1 MERDHIVSI
10 LRQAPTPAYVVHLGE
25 LEKNLRLLDHLQ
37 QASGAT
43 ILLALKGFAMFDVF
57 PLLSRYLR
65 GVCAS
70 GPHEARLGAEEFG
83 QQVHSFAPAFS
94 ENDLRTCLRYS
105 HHVVLNS
112 FNQWERFRPLIE
124 NAPRRVSVGLRVNPE
139 VSTGSVPLYDPC
151 SPDSRLGIRRSEFE
165 GRDLEGIE
173 GLHFHTLCEQ
183 NSDALEETLNGF
195 EARFAAFL
203 PRLKWVNFGGGH
215 HITRPGYDRERLV
228 RLIRRFRETYS
239 LEVFLEPGEAVALN
253 TGLLVSEVL
262 DILPREKPVAILD
275 TSVTAHMP
283 DVLEMPYR
291 PEVIDGYSPGL
302 KPFTYQLGGMT
313 CLAGDVIGDWSFE
326 HPLAI
331 GDRLAFTDMAH
342 YTMVKN
348 TTFNGIQ
355 LPAIA
360 SYDPQ
365 SDTLSVL
372 RSFDYFDYRN
382 RLGSLLKTSS

>member
-1 MERDHIVSI
+1 MERNHLVSI
-10 LRQAPTPAYVVHLGE
+10 LRQAPSPAYVVHLGE
-25 LEKNLRLLDHLQ
+25 LEKNLGILNAVQ
-37 QASGAT
+37 EASGAT
-43 ILLALKGFAMFDVF
+43 ILLALKGFAMLDVF
-57 PLLSRYLR
+57 PLLSRSLK

-83 QQVHSFAPAFS
+83 GQVHAFSPAFS
-94 ENDLRTCLRYS
+94 EADLRTCLRYS
-105 HHVVLNS
+105 HHLVLNS
-112 FNQWERFRPLIE
+112 FTQWERFRPLIAA
-124 NAPRRVSVGLRVNPE
+124 APRPLSVGLRVNPE

-165 GRDLEGIE
+165 GRDLDGIE

-183 NSDALEETLNGF
+183 NSDALEETLRGF
-195 EARFAAFL
+195 EERFGAFL
-203 PRLKWVNFGGGH
+203 PRMKWVNFGGGH

-228 RLIRRFRETYS
+228 RLIRHFRETYA

-291 PEVIDGYSPGL
+291 PGIIDGYNPGE
-302 KPFTYQLGGMT
+302 KPYTYQLGGMT
-313 CLAGDVIGDWSFE
+313 CLAGDVIGEWSFE
-326 HPLAI
+326 HPLAV

-360 SYDPQ
+360 SYNPQ
-365 SDTLSVL
+365 TDELCVH
-372 RSFDYFDYRN
+372 RSFDYLDYRN
-382 RLGSLLKTSS
+382 RLGSLPKRSS

>member
-1 MERDHIVSI
+1 MERDHLVSI
-10 LRQAPTPAYVVHLGE
+10 LRQAPSPAYVVHLGE
-25 LEKNLRLLDHLQ
+25 LEENLRLLDEVQ

-43 ILLALKGFAMFDVF
+43 VLLALKGFAMLDVF
-57 PLLSRYLR
+57 PLLSRYLS

-83 QQVHSFAPAFS
+83 GQVHAFSPAFN
-94 ENDLRTCLRYS
+94 EADLRRCLRYC
-105 HHVVLNS
+105 HHLVLNS
-112 FNQWERFRPLIE
+112 FDQWERFRPLIE
-124 NAPRRVSVGLRVNPE
+124 AAPLRVSVGLRVNPE
-139 VSTGSVPLYDPC
+139 VSTGTVPLYDPC
-151 SPDSRLGIRRSEFE
+151 SPDSRLGIRRNEFE
-165 GRDLEGIE
+165 GKDLEGIE

-183 NSDALEETLNGF
+183 DSDALEETLAGF
-195 EARFAAFL
+195 EQRFGEFL
-203 PRLKWVNFGGGH
+203 PRMKWVNFGGGH

-228 RLIRRFRETYS
+228 RLVKRFRETYA
-239 LEVFLEPGEAVALN
+239 LKVFLEPGEAVALN
-253 TGLLVSEVL
+253 TGLLITEVL
-262 DILPREKPVAILD
+262 DILPRKRPVAILD

-291 PEVIDGYSPGL
+291 PGIIDGYGPGE

-326 HPLAI
+326 HPLAV

-360 SYDPQ
+360 SYAPQ
-365 SDTLSVL
+365 TDTLSVH

-382 RLGSLLKTSS
+382 RLGSLPKPAS